1 MKDYRIAMSESS
13 EGLLTFSDKDKKTY
27 LAFVQDEKSFVE
39 INCSSSDEI
48 SEFFDRS
55 KILQNFTHPQLSKTV
70 DVYIENGEAY
80 CISQFIDG
88 EDLSAYSKRV
98 HSVPVEY
105 IIGWMLQFLDGLLA
119 LESRGLTASLST
131 SRLYCNE
138 IGEAELIIPECAVYS
153 GSRETNLG
161 NDVSGIVKHL
171 SNLQEPGEPMVC
183 PREIEILASR
193 IGGMNSVDDVL
204 REMRKIDISNK
215 GNLDE
220 LFYPRSFLERE
231 MFKRF
236 RPEHLLPDN
245 FVAMQKGLFHSKYE
259 RLFEDQ
265 STQQVFRIIVFPPER
280 IVSRED
286 INLDENEKNP
296 VFVQVDEVDE
306 HDDFRLIRESY
317 STGFSIEEFIERSGN
332 RSLDEI
338 IYLMQRVHEALD
350 EVQKSECSL
359 KQLFEFNVLV
369 EFEKLGGYGLNSL
382 VSVVPLNNWPPFE
395 IKVRTHL
402 TIPTM
407 TCRNHYQ
414 AKDSSDELIA
424 KVKQGSRVSSK
435 QLFGWYFYMQRTSLR
450 YAASSFL
457 DDLQKTIGP
466 ASSKPFPNTVKI
478 NQPATE
484 VIKPNLSTESI
495 LERDDESSLGVS
507 PIAVAMGY
515 NRRSEETKDEEES
528 NPIAKQ
534 LNKGEDMD
542 EILDLSLLDSGES
555 SLEEF
560 SKPRRNKSMIFALIL
575 MLLAI
580 GMALLL
586 AHLSGRAFW
595 LQS

>member
-1 MKDYRIAMSESS
+1 MSESS
-13 EGLLTFSDKDKKTY
+13 ERLLTFSDKDRKTY

-119 LESRGLTASLST
+119 LESRGLSASLST

-183 PREIEILASR
+183 PREIEVLASR

-204 REMRKIDISNK
+204 MEMRKIDISNK

-265 STQQVFRIIVFPPER
+265 TTQQVFRIIVLPPER

-350 EVQKSECSL
+350 EVQKSQSPL

-407 TCRNHYQ
+407 TFRNHFQ
-414 AKDSSDELIA
+414 AKVSSDELIA

-457 DDLQKTIGP
+457 DDLKKTIGP

-484 VIKPNLSTESI
+484 VIKPNRSTESI

-515 NRRSEETKDEEES
+515 NRRSEETNDEEES

-534 LNKGEDMD
+534 LNKREDMD
-542 EILDLSLLDSGES
+542 EILDLSLLESGGS
-555 SLEEF
+555 SLEDF
-560 SKPRRNKSMIFALIL
+560 SKPRRNKSIIFALIL

-580 GMALLL
+580 GMALLF

>member
-1 MKDYRIAMSESS
+1 MKDYRIAISESS
-13 EGLLTFSDKDKKTY
+13 EALLTLSDKDKKTY

-39 INCSSSDEI
+39 VSCSSSNEI

-119 LESRGLTASLST
+119 LESRGLSASLST

-183 PREIEILASR
+183 PREIEVLASR

-204 REMRKIDISNK
+204 MEMRKIDISNK

-265 STQQVFRIIVFPPER
+265 TTQQVFRIIVLPPER
-280 IVSRED
+280 IVSRKD

-296 VFVQVDEVDE
+296 VFVKVDEVDE
-306 HDDFRLIRESY
+306 HDDFLLIRESY

-350 EVQKSECSL
+350 EVQKSQSPL

-407 TCRNHYQ
+407 TFRNHFQ

-457 DDLQKTIGP
+457 DDLQKTIGRT
-466 ASSKPFPNTVKI
+466 SSKPFPNTVKI

-484 VIKPNLSTESI
+484 VIKPNRSTESI

-515 NRRSEETKDEEES
+515 NRRSEETNDEEES

-534 LNKGEDMD
+534 LNKREDMD
-542 EILDLSLLDSGES
+542 EILDLSLLESGGS
-555 SLEEF
+555 SLEDF
-560 SKPRRNKSMIFALIL
+560 SKPRRNKSIIFALIL

-580 GMALLL
+580 GMALLF

>member
-1 MKDYRIAMSESS
+1 MKDYRIAISESS
-13 EGLLTFSDKDKKTY
+13 EALLTLSDKDKKTY

-39 INCSSSDEI
+39 VSCSSSNEI

-119 LESRGLTASLST
+119 LESRGLSASLST

-183 PREIEILASR
+183 PREIEVLASR

-204 REMRKIDISNK
+204 MEMRKIDISNK

-265 STQQVFRIIVFPPER
+265 TTQQVFRIIVLPPER
-280 IVSRED
+280 IVSRKD

-306 HDDFRLIRESY
+306 HDDFLLIRESY

-350 EVQKSECSL
+350 EVQKSQSPL

-407 TCRNHYQ
+407 TFRNHFQ
-414 AKDSSDELIA
+414 AKVSSDELIA

-457 DDLQKTIGP
+457 DDLQKTIGHT
-466 ASSKPFPNTVKI
+466 SSKPFPNTVKI

-484 VIKPNLSTESI
+484 VIKPNRSTESI

-515 NRRSEETKDEEES
+515 NRRSEESKDEEES

-534 LNKGEDMD
+534 LNKREDMD
-542 EILDLSLLDSGES
+542 EILDLSLLESGGS
-555 SLEEF
+555 SLEDF
-560 SKPRRNKSMIFALIL
+560 SKPRRNKSIIFALIL

-580 GMALLL
+580 GMALLF

>member
-1 MKDYRIAMSESS
+1 MSESS
-13 EGLLTFSDKDKKTY
+13 EALLTFSDKDKKTY

-39 INCSSSDEI
+39 VSCSSSDEI

-161 NDVSGIVKHL
+161 NDVSGIIKHL

-204 REMRKIDISNK
+204 MEVRKIDISNK

-265 STQQVFRIIVFPPER
+265 STQQVFRIIVLPPER
-280 IVSRED
+280 IVSRES

-350 EVQKSECSL
+350 EVQKSEPSL

-407 TCRNHYQ
+407 TCRNHSQ

-450 YAASSFL
+450 YTAVSYTHL
-457 DDLQKTIGP
+457 TLPTIC
-466 ASSKPFPNTVKI
+466 SV
-478 NQPATE
+478 
-484 VIKPNLSTESI
+484 
-495 LERDDESSLGVS
+495 
-507 PIAVAMGY
+507 
-515 NRRSEETKDEEES
+515 
-528 NPIAKQ
+528 
-534 LNKGEDMD
+534 
-542 EILDLSLLDSGES
+542 
-555 SLEEF
+555 
-560 SKPRRNKSMIFALIL
+560 
-575 MLLAI
+575 
-580 GMALLL
+580 
-586 AHLSGRAFW
+586 
-595 LQS
+595 

>member
-1 MKDYRIAMSESS
+1 MSESS
-13 EGLLTFSDKDKKTY
+13 EALLTFSDKDKKTY

-39 INCSSSDEI
+39 VSCSSSDEI

-70 DVYIENGEAY
+70 DVHIENGEAY

-204 REMRKIDISNK
+204 MEMRKIDISNK

-265 STQQVFRIIVFPPER
+265 TTQQVFRIIVLPPER

-395 IKVRTHL
+395 VKVRTHL

-407 TCRNHYQ
+407 NCRNYSQ

-424 KVKQGSRVSSK
+424 KVKQGASVSSK
-435 QLFGWYFYMQRTSLR
+435 QLFGWYFYMQRTSLK

-457 DDLQKTIGP
+457 DDLKKTIGP
-466 ASSKPFPNTVKI
+466 ASSKPLPNTVKI

-484 VIKPNLSTESI
+484 VIKKNLSTEPI
-495 LERDDESSLGVS
+495 LEGDDESSLGVS

-515 NRRSEETKDEEES
+515 NRRSEENKDDEES

-534 LNKGEDMD
+534 LNKVEDMD

-560 SKPRRNKSMIFALIL
+560 SKPRRNKSIIFALIL

-580 GMALLL
+580 GLALLL

-595 LQS
+595 LQSL

>member
-1 MKDYRIAMSESS
+1 MKDYRIAISESS
-13 EGLLTFSDKDKKTY
+13 EALLTLSDKDKKTY

-39 INCSSSDEI
+39 VSCSSSNEI

-119 LESRGLTASLST
+119 LESRGLSASLST

-183 PREIEILASR
+183 PREIEVLASR

-204 REMRKIDISNK
+204 MEMRKIDISNK

-265 STQQVFRIIVFPPER
+265 TTQQVFRIIVLPPER

-296 VFVQVDEVDE
+296 VFVQVDKVDE
-306 HDDFRLIRESY
+306 HDDFLLIRESY

-350 EVQKSECSL
+350 EVQKSQSPL

-407 TCRNHYQ
+407 TFRNHFQ
-414 AKDSSDELIA
+414 AKVSSDELIA
-424 KVKQGSRVSSK
+424 KVKQGSRVSFK
-435 QLFGWYFYMQRTSLR
+435 QLFGMYFYMQRTSLR

-457 DDLQKTIGP
+457 DDLQKTIGRT
-466 ASSKPFPNTVKI
+466 SSKPFPNTVKI

-484 VIKPNLSTESI
+484 VIKPNRSTESI

-515 NRRSEETKDEEES
+515 NRRSEETNDEEES

-534 LNKGEDMD
+534 LNKREDMD
-542 EILDLSLLDSGES
+542 EILDLSLLESGGS
-555 SLEEF
+555 SLEDF
-560 SKPRRNKSMIFALIL
+560 SKPRRNKSIIFALIL

-580 GMALLL
+580 GMALLF

>member
-1 MKDYRIAMSESS
+1 MKDYRIAISESS
-13 EGLLTFSDKDKKTY
+13 EALLTLSDKDKKTY

-39 INCSSSDEI
+39 VSCSSSNEI

-119 LESRGLTASLST
+119 LESRGLSASLST

-183 PREIEILASR
+183 PREIEVLASR

-204 REMRKIDISNK
+204 MEMRKIDISNK

-265 STQQVFRIIVFPPER
+265 TTQQVFRIIVLPPER
-280 IVSRED
+280 IVSRKD

-306 HDDFRLIRESY
+306 HDDFLLIRESY

-350 EVQKSECSL
+350 EVQKSQSPL

-407 TCRNHYQ
+407 TFRNHFQ
-414 AKDSSDELIA
+414 AKVSSDELIA

-457 DDLQKTIGP
+457 DDLQKTIGRT
-466 ASSKPFPNTVKI
+466 SSKPFPNTVKI

-484 VIKPNLSTESI
+484 VIKPNRSTESI

-515 NRRSEETKDEEES
+515 NRRSEETNDEEES

-534 LNKGEDMD
+534 LNKREDMD
-542 EILDLSLLDSGES
+542 EILDLSLLESGGS
-555 SLEEF
+555 SLEDF
-560 SKPRRNKSMIFALIL
+560 SKPRRNKSIIFALIL

-580 GMALLL
+580 GMALLF

>member
-1 MKDYRIAMSESS
+1 MSESS
-13 EGLLTFSDKDKKTY
+13 ERLLTFSDKDRKTY

-119 LESRGLTASLST
+119 LESRGLSASLST

-183 PREIEILASR
+183 PREIEVLASR

-204 REMRKIDISNK
+204 MEMRKIDISNK

-265 STQQVFRIIVFPPER
+265 TTQQVFRIIVLPPER

-296 VFVQVDEVDE
+296 VFVQVKEVDE
-306 HDDFRLIRESY
+306 HDDFLLIRESY

-338 IYLMQRVHEALD
+338 IYLMQRVHEVLD
-350 EVQKSECSL
+350 EVQKSESSL

-407 TCRNHYQ
+407 TFRNHFQ

-484 VIKPNLSTESI
+484 VIKPNRSTESI

-515 NRRSEETKDEEES
+515 NRRSEETNDEEES

-534 LNKGEDMD
+534 LNKREDMD
-542 EILDLSLLDSGES
+542 EILDLSLLESGGS
-555 SLEEF
+555 SLEDF
-560 SKPRRNKSMIFALIL
+560 SKPRRNKSIIFALIL

>member
-1 MKDYRIAMSESS
+1 MKDYRIAISESS
-13 EGLLTFSDKDKKTY
+13 EALLTLSDKDKKTY

-39 INCSSSDEI
+39 VSCSSSNEI

-119 LESRGLTASLST
+119 LESRGLSASLST

-183 PREIEILASR
+183 PREIEVLASR

-204 REMRKIDISNK
+204 MEMRKIDISNK

-265 STQQVFRIIVFPPER
+265 TTQQVFRIIVLPPER
-280 IVSRED
+280 IVSRKD

-306 HDDFRLIRESY
+306 HDDFLLIRESY

-350 EVQKSECSL
+350 EVQKSQSPL

-407 TCRNHYQ
+407 TFRNHFQ

-484 VIKPNLSTESI
+484 VIKPNRSTESI

-515 NRRSEETKDEEES
+515 NRRSEETNDEEES

-534 LNKGEDMD
+534 LNKREDMD
-542 EILDLSLLDSGES
+542 EILDLSLLESGGS

-560 SKPRRNKSMIFALIL
+560 SKPRRNKSIIFALIL

-580 GMALLL
+580 GMALLF

>member
-1 MKDYRIAMSESS
+1 MKDYRIAISESS
-13 EGLLTFSDKDKKTY
+13 EALLTLSDKDKKTY

-39 INCSSSDEI
+39 VSCSSSNEI

-119 LESRGLTASLST
+119 LESRGLSASLST

-183 PREIEILASR
+183 PREIEVLASR

-204 REMRKIDISNK
+204 MEMRKIDISNK

-265 STQQVFRIIVFPPER
+265 TTQQVFRIIVLPPER
-280 IVSRED
+280 IVSRKD

-296 VFVQVDEVDE
+296 VFVKVDEVDE
-306 HDDFRLIRESY
+306 HDDFLLIRESY

-350 EVQKSECSL
+350 EVQKSQSPL

-407 TCRNHYQ
+407 TFRNHFQ
-414 AKDSSDELIA
+414 AKVSSDELIA
-424 KVKQGSRVSSK
+424 KVKQGSRVSFK
-435 QLFGWYFYMQRTSLR
+435 QLFGMYFYMQRASLR

-457 DDLQKTIGP
+457 DDLQKTIGRT
-466 ASSKPFPNTVKI
+466 SSKPFPNTVKI

-484 VIKPNLSTESI
+484 VIKPNRSTESI

-515 NRRSEETKDEEES
+515 NRRSEETNDEEES

-534 LNKGEDMD
+534 LNKREDMD
-542 EILDLSLLDSGES
+542 EILDLSLLESGGS
-555 SLEEF
+555 SLEDF
-560 SKPRRNKSMIFALIL
+560 SKPRRNKSIIFALIL

-580 GMALLL
+580 GMALLF

>member
-13 EGLLTFSDKDKKTY
+13 ERLLTFSDKDKKTY

-39 INCSSSDEI
+39 VSCSSSNEI

-119 LESRGLTASLST
+119 LESRGLFASLSI

-183 PREIEILASR
+183 PREIEVLASR

-204 REMRKIDISNK
+204 MEMRKIDISNK

-265 STQQVFRIIVFPPER
+265 TTQQVFRIIVLPPER

-296 VFVQVDEVDE
+296 VFVQVDKVDE
-306 HDDFRLIRESY
+306 HDDFLLIRESY

-350 EVQKSECSL
+350 EVQKSQSPL

-407 TCRNHYQ
+407 TFRNHFQ

-457 DDLQKTIGP
+457 DDLQKTIGRT
-466 ASSKPFPNTVKI
+466 SSKPFPNTVKI

-484 VIKPNLSTESI
+484 VIKPNRSTESI

-515 NRRSEETKDEEES
+515 NRRSEETNDEEES

-534 LNKGEDMD
+534 LNKREDMD
-542 EILDLSLLDSGES
+542 EILDLSLLESGGS
-555 SLEEF
+555 SLEDF
-560 SKPRRNKSMIFALIL
+560 SKPRRNKSIIFALIL

-580 GMALLL
+580 GMALLF

>member
-1 MKDYRIAMSESS
+1 MKDYRIAISESS
-13 EGLLTFSDKDKKTY
+13 EALLTLSDKDKKTY

-119 LESRGLTASLST
+119 LESRGLSASLST

-183 PREIEILASR
+183 PREIEVLASR

-204 REMRKIDISNK
+204 MEMRKIDISNK

-265 STQQVFRIIVFPPER
+265 TTQQVFRIIVLPPER
-280 IVSRED
+280 IVSRKD

-296 VFVQVDEVDE
+296 VFVKVDEVDE
-306 HDDFRLIRESY
+306 HDDFLLIRESY

-350 EVQKSECSL
+350 EVQKSQSPL

-407 TCRNHYQ
+407 TFRNHFQ
-414 AKDSSDELIA
+414 AKVSSDELIA

-457 DDLQKTIGP
+457 DDLQKTIGRT
-466 ASSKPFPNTVKI
+466 SSKPFPNTVKI

-484 VIKPNLSTESI
+484 VIKPNRSTESI

-515 NRRSEETKDEEES
+515 NRRSEETNDEEES

-534 LNKGEDMD
+534 LNKREDMD
-542 EILDLSLLDSGES
+542 EILDLSLLESGGS
-555 SLEEF
+555 SLEDF
-560 SKPRRNKSMIFALIL
+560 SKPRRNKSIIFALIL

-580 GMALLL
+580 GMALLF